1 MINNLNVSALIL
13 PSGMVFNVS
22 DALLDNNMQSE
33 DASVHKELSLM
44 ESNVLLEPL
53 IDVFLLLIPTGM
65 ELTVFASQDLLQA
78 TINASVKVLLLEII
92 VKDVLLNQIQ
102 FSETEFV
109 NVIMDSLMLMVPVH
123 LKLLF
128 QLNAEYQPIL
138 IVNFKNVYHVLM
150 DVWVVKI
157 VINVPNADQTTL

>member
-150 DVWVVKI
+150 DV
-157 VINVPNADQTTL
+157 

>member
-1 MINNLNVSALIL
+1 MIKEESGMINNLNVSALIL

-150 DVWVVKI
+150 DV
-157 VINVPNADQTTL
+157 